1 MTQVG
6 TVKLK
11 YGLGTIAVNIP
22 ERASTAF
29 LRPNDLDAMQDFDS
43 AFLRALDNPIS
54 SLSLEHLARENGT
67 RPVVVIVN
75 DPTRLANS
83 DRFVHPL
90 LNYLNR
96 AGVPDGQVSVVFA
109 CGSHRPLND
118 REMDEIL
125 GAGIRKRVTCL
136 NHDARDQSSLVYCGT
151 TSRGTPV
158 WLNKTVAAAGLR
170 ILTGSIVH
178 HFMAGFGGG
187 RKALVPGVAGHE
199 TIQRN
204 HAMMLCDGSEIG
216 RLDGN
221 PLHLD
226 LLEAARMAGGGF
238 LVNVVLNQRHEF
250 AGVFCGD
257 MEKAHLAGCEMV
269 EHLSGVE
276 LPWSADLVIASCGGY
291 PKDINMYQAQKTLD
305 NAAQACKR
313 GGHIVFL
320 AECRNGVGSDTYHDW
335 AVRYKTLPELES
347 ALREHFVLGG
357 HKAYAV
363 GKLLSRATIWL
374 VSSLPESTAR
384 ELGFRCA
391 GNAQDAIDSA
401 LQAAGHG
408 ARVLVMPEGSITVPR
423 RNS

>member
-1 MTQVG
+1 MQVG
-6 TVKLK
+6 TVTLK
-11 YGLGTIAVNIP
+11 YGPGTVAVKIP
-22 ERASTAF
+22 GAVDTAF
-29 LRPNDLDAMQDFDS
+29 LWPRDLDAMEDFES
-43 AFLRALDNPIS
+43 AFFRALDHPIS
-54 SLSLEHLARENGT
+54 SRPLERLARENGN
-67 RPVVVIVN
+67 RPVVIIVN

-83 DRFVHPL
+83 DRFVHL
-90 LNYLNR
+90 LLDYLNR
-96 AGVPDGQVSVVFA
+96 AGVPDGQMTVVFA
-109 CGSHRPLND
+109 CGSHRPLAEH
-118 REMDEIL
+118 EMDEIL
-125 GAGIRKRVTCL
+125 GAEARKRVRCR
-136 NHDARDQSSLVYCGT
+136 NHDARDQSSLVYCGA

-204 HAMMLCDGSEIG
+204 HAMMLCEGSEIG
-216 RLDGN
+216 KLDKN

-257 MEKAHLAGCEMV
+257 MEKAHLAGCEMA
-269 EHLSGVE
+269 EHLSGVD
-276 LPWSADLVIASCGGY
+276 LPWPADLVVASCGGY

-305 NAAQACKR
+305 NAAQACKP

-320 AECRNGVGSDTYHDW
+320 AECRDGVGSDTYYDW
-335 AVRYKTLPELES
+335 AVRYRTLPELEC

-363 GKLLSRATIWL
+363 GKLLSRATVWL

-384 ELGFRCA
+384 DLGFRHGGCP
-391 GNAQDAIDSA
+391 QDAIDGA
-401 LQAAGHG
+401 LSAAGPG
-408 ARVLVMPEGSITVPR
+408 ARMLVMPEGSITVPR